1 MHKIFAIYKKLL
13 FVCLLLIFPFKSLFG
28 QVISVN
34 PLNFTSGA
42 CAGDLIPCAQNA
54 PPSCVPGVDNQFE
67 VTFSLF
73 GNFPSGSTF
82 QVVLSDV
89 NGSFANSIPAI
100 APSVAIP
107 PGPGVSTNTIGQSM
121 DLSQTLKRIRFG
133 LPSNPPLP
141 GGNNYRLQVQLVQD
155 PSVYGNSPTIG
166 FPAAY
171 RIFNRTFYINGGVE
185 IVNICGTGSKII
197 LKIDD
202 NTIANPSPL
211 AHPSLKYLWYKDNY
225 KIAGQTGFSL
235 EVSAAGK
242 YECQIDYGKC
252 SNRVDGST
260 STPKATSNAVNVF
273 VSNNTNQAFQILP
286 ANPAPICSGASVDL
300 STTPGYSYV
309 WYRNGEPLNVN
320 DYKYTATQSGNYK
333 VYTTTPNGQCSGDSN
348 TVTVTIE
355 DITPSLNVNFSY
367 TLNQPNTNFILPGV
381 SISVTA
387 TTDATGPVNY
397 EWFQGTTSLQ
407 SGPSNTYTV
416 TTPGDY
422 KVIVKGDKGNCTGII
437 KQLFFKV
444 KEGVDVKN
452 IPNLISPNNDGI
464 NDTWMLPIAFI
475 NSPTT
480 EVKIISAMGE
490 VVLSTNNYQ
499 NDWPSSPIE
508 VTAVNPVYY
517 YTISKDGQI
526 VKGTITIVK

>member
-1 MHKIFAIYKKLL
+1 MHKIIAIYKKLL
-13 FVCLLLIFPFKSLFG
+13 FVCLLLVFPFKSLFG
-28 QVISVN
+28 QVISI
-34 PLNFTSGA
+34 NFLDFNTKA
-42 CAGDLIPCAQNA
+42 CAGEKIFCATPTN
-54 PPSCVPGVDNQFE
+54 PTCVPEIYNRFE
-67 VTFSLF
+67 VTFSLS
-73 GNFPSGSTF
+73 GTFPSGSTF
-82 QVVLSDV
+82 EVVLSDV
-89 NGSFANSIPAI
+89 NGSFANPTPAI
-100 APSVAIP
+100 EPSVAIP
-107 PGPGVSTNTIGQSM
+107 GGNLTTNSQSII
-121 DLSQTLKRIRFG
+121 DLSSSQKKIRFG

-141 GGNNYRLQVQLVQD
+141 GGSVYKLRVRLVQNTAIY
-155 PSVYGNSPTIG
+155 SSSSS
-166 FPAAY
+166 FSAAY
-171 RIFNRTFYINGGVE
+171 KVFSTGFNINGGVQ
-185 IVNICGTGSKII
+185 VVGICGAG
-197 LKIDD
+197 
-202 NTIANPSPL
+202 NTTTLIVDQSSPANLTPR
-211 AHPSLKYLWYKDNY
+211 AYPSLRYVWYKDDVVISGE
-225 KIAGQTGFSL
+225 KSFSL
-235 EVSAAGK
+235 AVTAAGK
-242 YECQIDYGKC
+242 YECQIDYGDC
-252 SNRVDGST
+252 SARTPGS
-260 STPKATSNAVNVF
+260 PAIATSNAVNVF
-273 VSNNTNQAFQILP
+273 VSNNTNQAFQISP

-309 WYRNGEPLNVN
+309 WYRNGEDLYVN

-348 TVTVTIE
+348 IVTVTIE

-367 TLNQPNTNFILPGV
+367 TINQPNTNFILPSGNLF
-381 SISVTA
+381 VTA

-397 EWFQGTTSLQ
+397 EWFLGTTSLQ

-422 KVIVKGDKGNCTGII
+422 KVIVKGDKGNCTGIV

-499 NDWPSSPIE
+499 NDWPSSSIE

-526 VKGTITIVK
+526 VKGTITMVK